1 MNGPENPN
9 DMSQDEIRDHFN
21 KNYPLRRFDVTTY
34 DDEDNLKVESVE
46 CHMFDFLTNGGLVFT
61 FLELVGGDGDAA
73 KVIRLALP
81 RYERVVETTD
91 LSLRQPTG
99 LIL

>member
-21 KNYPLRRFDVTTY
+21 KNYPLRRFDVTNY
-34 DDEDNLKVESVE
+34 EDGELKTESVE
-46 CHMFDFLTNGGLVFT
+46 CHMFDFLTNGGVVFT

-81 RYERVVETTD
+81 NYARVVETTD